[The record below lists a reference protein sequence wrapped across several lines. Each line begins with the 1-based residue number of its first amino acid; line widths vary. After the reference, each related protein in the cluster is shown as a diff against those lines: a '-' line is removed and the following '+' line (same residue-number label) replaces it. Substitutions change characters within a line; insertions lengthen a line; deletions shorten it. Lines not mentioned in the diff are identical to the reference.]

1 VSIRITGQHQLA
13 AWDAGVLP
21 QVERVRPGLWS
32 IPVPIPDNPLRYV
45 LVYCLELDS
54 GVAIVDAGWNTDD
67 AWDALC
73 AGLATAGGS
82 ISDVRAVLVTHLHPD
97 HYGLAGRVRDAS
109 GAWVGLHPRDAALL
123 NLGHVALDEMVA
135 TMSQLVADS
144 GMPDDRLAALA
155 HAAKVRASHVAFG
168 EPDVMLDDQARPDL
182 PGWDLRA
189 VWTPGHSPGHVCFHS
204 ESRRLLLSGDHVLPR
219 ISPHV
224 SVHTQHSPNPLADY
238 LDSLGRVR
246 DLPVDEV
253 LPAHEYRF
261 ARLARRVDQ
270 LVEHHAERC
279 AEIEA
284 ALRARPG
291 STSWELTAELTWSRS
306 WGDIP
311 AVMRGA
317 ANSETFAHLVLLE
330 SQGRVRRDVGQPAR
344 FHVAS
349 QAVGAGQV

>member
-1 VSIRITGQHQLA
+1 MSIQITGQHQLE

-21 QVERVRPGLWS
+21 RVERVRPGLWS
-32 IPVPIPDNPLRYV
+32 IPVPIPNNPLRYV

-67 AWDALC
+67 AWEALC
-73 AGLATAGGS
+73 AGLVTAGGS

-109 GAWVGLHPRDAALL
+109 GAWIGLHPHDAALL
-123 NLGHVALDEMVA
+123 RFGHVELDEMVA
-135 TMSQLVADS
+135 SMSALVADS
-144 GMPDDRLAALA
+144 GMPDDRLSALA
-155 HAAKVRASHVAFG
+155 HASMVRESHVALG
-168 EPDVMLDDQARPDL
+168 EPDVLLEDRARPDL

-224 SVHTQHSPNPLADY
+224 SVHTQHSPNPLADF
-238 LDSLGRVR
+238 LDSLGKVR
-246 DLPVDEV
+246 DLPVEEI

-261 ARLARRVDQ
+261 ARLDRRVDQ
-270 LVEHHAERC
+270 LVEHHADRC

-291 STSWELTAELTWSRS
+291 STSWDLTAELTWSRA
-306 WGDIP
+306 WDDIP
-311 AVMRGA
+311 ASMQRA

-330 SQGRVRRDVGQPAR
+330 SERRVRRDAGQPAR
-344 FHVAS
+344 FHVES
-349 QAVGAGQV
+349 QVVGAG